1 MWGTAANLDD
11 MALITVGRSE
21 IVLLPTLA
29 AHALV
34 ILARGEV
41 RSQRRIETLTERERD
56 VLTWLAQRMTNKDIA
71 QSLFLSVRT
80 IAAHLRPIRVWLK
93 QLMQIYKR

>member
-1 MWGTAANLDD
+1 